1 MANLF
6 LILLVVFTAIHLY
19 HSWMDDA
26 KRRPYTKPFLLLC
39 IIGYY
44 VVCADK
50 ISVVLILALI
60 TSWLGDVLLIPKG
73 HKWFRIG
80 GTSFLISHYLFIL
93 VYIPHIQWSS
103 VKWII
108 VAALAVVYAT
118 ISLKVIRAVK
128 PTTPE
133 KMVKPMYNYLLTN
146 SAMNLFALMRLMS
159 LGSMGG
165 WLAYIG
171 AVLFFTSDCTL
182 FFVRCYSKPEVIFKK
197 HFTVMLTYV
206 VGEFLITLGMLLG

>member
-1 MANLF
+1 
-6 LILLVVFTAIHLY
+6 
-19 HSWMDDA
+19 
-26 KRRPYTKPFLLLC
+26 LLLC

-44 VVCADK
+44 VVSADK
-50 ISVVLILALI
+50 ISVLLLLALI

-93 VYIPHIQWSS
+93 VYVPEIQWSG
-103 VKWII
+103 VKWLI
-108 VAALAVVYAT
+108 VAALAAVYIT
-118 ISLKVIRAVK
+118 ISMKVIQAVK
-128 PTTPE
+128 PTTPATMI
-133 KMVKPMYNYLLTN
+133 KAMYNYLLTN
-146 SAMNLFALMRLMS
+146 NAMNIFALMRLMS
-159 LGSMGG
+159 LGSAGG